1 MQLRETSKIVKE
13 HGGLHISERRQFLC
27 LARRG
32 IHMNIIIICF
42 CNFSIAAA
50 HKNHHSPNVVGLSMD
65 NYLLPYPI
73 KLGPITTLLII
84 IIIIIMSP
92 FFSNSGSNVE
102 TSRNDYLIRLYK
114 ICLHPKLDGIDDLIK
129 TPLAR
134 HSHRRSAPCKEW
146 GIIANS
152 WGRICTANEW
162 SEVFSKSTY
171 HHLFMYDDVEVNF
184 DHKADCLF
192 TRFSPSAVQED
203 LCLNPKLDGWMD
215 RWPNWTPHAPH
226 SHQG

>member
-1 MQLRETSKIVKE
+1 MKE
-13 HGGLHISERRQFLC
+13 HGGLHISERRHFFC

-42 CNFSIAAA
+42 CNFSNAAA
-50 HKNHHSPNVVGLSMD
+50 HKIHHSPNVVGLSMD
-65 NYLLPYPI
+65 NYSTVS
-73 KLGPITTLLII
+73 GPITTLLII

-134 HSHRRSAPCKEW
+134 HSHRRSAPCKE
-146 GIIANS
+146 
-152 WGRICTANEW
+152 
-162 SEVFSKSTY
+162 
-171 HHLFMYDDVEVNF
+171 
-184 DHKADCLF
+184 
-192 TRFSPSAVQED
+192 
-203 LCLNPKLDGWMD
+203 
-215 RWPNWTPHAPH
+215 
-226 SHQG
+226 

>member
-1 MQLRETSKIVKE
+1 MLISQDFKKVEPLPEFYKSFTSRCLNHSNSNATERNQQIVKE

-84 IIIIIMSP
+84 IIIIMSP

-134 HSHRRSAPCKEW
+134 HSHRRSAPCKE
-146 GIIANS
+146 
-152 WGRICTANEW
+152 
-162 SEVFSKSTY
+162 
-171 HHLFMYDDVEVNF
+171 
-184 DHKADCLF
+184 
-192 TRFSPSAVQED
+192 
-203 LCLNPKLDGWMD
+203 
-215 RWPNWTPHAPH
+215 
-226 SHQG
+226 